1 MRRKQL
7 RPFLLAMLVPA
18 FSLVSVSA
26 VVEAAQQNGSQAI
39 KATRWSDRA
48 TWPGRKVPRAGDK
61 VTIAAGKEVILDVSP
76 PPLNGLTING
86 KLTFADTTDLELTTE
101 WIIVHGELAIG
112 TEASPYTHKA
122 TITLTDNVKD
132 EQIMGM
138 GDRGIM
144 LSGGTLNLHGDR
156 TNTWTKLA
164 KTAEAGST
172 SIEVLN
178 ASQWRAGDEIV
189 LASTD
194 FNPRQAE
201 RRTIAAIDGNTI
213 TLDKKLDYMHFG
225 KITFD
230 VDERGEVGLLT
241 RNIKIQASDDAAQT
255 FFGGH
260 IMAMVT
266 SKMFVEG
273 VELNRM
279 GQNLTLAR
287 YPIHWHLVGDAQGQY
302 IKNSAIHDT
311 FNRCVTVHGTNY
323 VHVENN
329 VTYNIVGHC
338 FFLEDG
344 IEHGNEYIHNLAIQ
358 IKCHTSKPCV
368 PTNLAASG
376 ETSYTYENRQ
386 AARQSGQHSKDVLL
400 PSDNT
405 VAAYWITNPDNTFV
419 DNVAAGS
426 DENGF
431 WMSLPE
437 HPNGA
442 FADTDISKATWPRNM
457 RVRKF
462 KGNVAHSNYDGF
474 MMDRNIN
481 ADNTFGVTGNMHIA
495 HENPADRSSKIVETV
510 FEDLTAYKNRN
521 GGFWGRG
528 EMRTI
533 RNFKAAD
540 NAIGY
545 TQASGLGG
553 GASLADPYTSRVLDS
568 LFVGE
573 TENIG
578 NPTTDAEKAY
588 GRSLPKPMLPD
599 FPIRGYEY
607 YDARHDVVNTTFRNF
622 EDNATRKTGALSYL
636 LYTSFAVSSNNA
648 IEKVKFEN
656 AKPVYF
662 PPMQGNARWANDN
675 GNSQAY
681 KTAVIRDKDG
691 SLGAGPNAYVLI
703 NDGVNDSIAADAQ
716 HCEIKPTWNAAVCK
730 GDVGRLAFAAPLR
743 LRGAGPVAGD
753 TAGPNGPAAPRA
765 DGPGGLAA
773 PAAGAGPGAAPA
785 AGGPRPPGGFFGGP
799 AQPPVVLSRN
809 GRDYTIVNGGSNVRA
824 GTEIKL
830 TTERPTLTLRL
841 TELDKGSWVIFQLPG
856 FNTADSGTQQTSL
869 KALRK
874 ASETSYFKDKNALW
888 VKVVSPDDGE
898 IGLGG
903 GATVQVSRQ

>member
-1 MRRKQL
+1 MVPSDSVQYGLDLMRVSCRWFFSESGTSGDSQSTVVNRAILCRSNKGHL
-7 RPFLLAMLVPA
+7 PVRGLKSMSKNRSLLVVSLLPA
-18 FSLVSVSA
+18 LLLGSVCA
-26 VVEAAQQNGSQAI
+26 VVQAAPA
-39 KATRWSDRA
+39 KAARWSDRA
-48 TWPGRKVPRAGDK
+48 TWPNKKVPVAGDK
-61 VTIAAGKEVILDVSP
+61 VEIASGKEVILDVSP
-76 PPLNGLTING
+76 PALGGLTING
-86 KLTFADTTDLELTTE
+86 KLSFADKSDLELTTE
-101 WIIVHGELAIG
+101 WIMVHGELTVG
-112 TEASPYTHKA
+112 TEANPFTHKA
-122 TITLTDNVKD
+122 TITLADNVKN
-132 EQIMGM
+132 EQMMGM

-144 LSGGTLNLHGDR
+144 LSGGTLNLHGNR

-178 ASQWRAGDEIV
+178 AAQWKAGDEIV

-201 RRTIAAIDGNTI
+201 RRTITAINGNTV

-241 RNIKIQASDDAAQT
+241 RNIKIQASPDAEQS

-279 GQNLTLAR
+279 GQNLELAR
-287 YPIHWHLVGDAQGQY
+287 YPIHWHLVGDAKGQY
-302 IKNSAIHDT
+302 IKNAAIHDT
-311 FNRCVTVHGTNY
+311 FNRCVTVHGTNF

-344 IEHGNEYIHNLAIQ
+344 IEHGNEYVHNLAIQ

-376 ETSYTYENRQ
+376 ETNYAYENRQ
-386 AARQSGQHSKDVLL
+386 AGRQSGQQSKDVLL

-457 RVRKF
+457 SVRKF
-462 KGNVAHSNYDGF
+462 KGNVAHSNYDAF

-481 ADNTFGVTGNMHIA
+481 ANNTFGVTGNMHIA

-510 FEDLTAYKNRN
+510 FDDLTAYKNRN

-533 RNFKAAD
+533 RNYKSAD

-553 GASLADPYTSRVLDS
+553 GASVADPYTSRVLDS

-588 GRSLPKPMLPD
+588 GRSLPKPMMPD

-636 LYTSFAVSSNNA
+636 LYTSFGVSSNNT

-675 GNSQAY
+675 GNSSAY
-681 KTAVIRDKDG
+681 RTAVIRDKDG
-691 SLGAGPNAYVLI
+691 SRGAGHQAYKLI
-703 NDGVNDSIAADAQ
+703 SAGVNDSITTDTEA
-716 HCEIKPTWNAAVCK
+716 CEIKPTWNAAVCE
-730 GDVGRLAFAAPLR
+730 GDIGRLSLGGDAA
-743 LRGAGPVAGD
+743 RG
-753 TAGPNGPAAPRA
+753 R
-765 DGPGGLAA
+765 
-773 PAAGAGPGAAPA
+773 GAGPGATGGRGGARGAAPA
-785 AGGPRPPGGFFGGP
+785 GPG
-799 AQPPVVLSRN
+799 
-809 GRDYTIVNGGSNVRA
+809 
-824 GTEIKL
+824 
-830 TTERPTLTLRL
+830 
-841 TELDKGSWVIFQLPG
+841 
-856 FNTADSGTQQTSL
+856 
-869 KALRK
+869 
-874 ASETSYFKDKNALW
+874 
-888 VKVVSPDDGE
+888 
-898 IGLGG
+898 
-903 GATVQVSRQ
+903 